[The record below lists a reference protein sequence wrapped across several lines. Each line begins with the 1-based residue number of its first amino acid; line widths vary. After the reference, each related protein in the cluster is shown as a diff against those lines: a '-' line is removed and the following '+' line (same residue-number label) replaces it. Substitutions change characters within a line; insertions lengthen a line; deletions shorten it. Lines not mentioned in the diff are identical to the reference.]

1 MNNFENLAAKK
12 GEKCSAGDVRLS
24 RKLTTWKC
32 ADISSQLTT
41 GEKKTK
47 INGKKAP
54 AANRL
59 ILHKKEKKKRKGKRK
74 RTQPSSPRPI
84 AGRHLHISFGAQ
96 TFWKGNAPLCPNPW
110 DRRCTSPGVVQT
122 HPSDCGGTGSTVMI
136 GEVHGEII
144 STRTHLTIAGPDIAA
159 GHAQVVGPFT
169 SGGGARMHLPRSVGH
184 PRARTVGSV
193 FGHLH
198 HHHHHHHPHLLIIST
213 GRRSTAPPFLLLGV
227 PCYDLP

>member
-59 ILHKKEKKKRKGKRK
+59 ILHKKEKKKKREKEKDAALVSSSNSRPPPAHLIWRSNILK
-74 RTQPSSPRPI
+74 RE
-84 AGRHLHISFGAQ
+84 
-96 TFWKGNAPLCPNPW
+96 C
-110 DRRCTSPGVVQT
+110 
-122 HPSDCGGTGSTVMI
+122 STVSQSM
-136 GEVHGEII
+136 
-144 STRTHLTIAGPDIAA
+144 R
-159 GHAQVVGPFT
+159 
-169 SGGGARMHLPRSVGH
+169 
-184 PRARTVGSV
+184 
-193 FGHLH
+193 
-198 HHHHHHHPHLLIIST
+198 
-213 GRRSTAPPFLLLGV
+213 
-227 PCYDLP
+227 